1 MQDACIRD
9 IIQADDTTFVMASG
23 TSLALIKFENK
34 DYLKA
39 PFKTIDLIENDSYY
53 EPIIKNRIT
62 RIYLDKQNQVLW
74 VGTFGRGLLKLNLL
88 GDNVNRIQLDN
99 DIRSLN
105 GIAEDSNGFIWLA
118 TDNKGIY
125 KSQTKTSRQIYS
137 SYHGQKRKRTAITAC
152 SKTKTDT
159 CGLEMKKE
167 IFS

>member
-1 MQDACIRD
+1 MTVI
-9 IIQADDTTFVMASG
+9 TNLS
-23 TSLALIKFENK
+23 S
-34 DYLKA
+34 
-39 PFKTIDLIENDSYY
+39 
-53 EPIIKNRIT
+53 KNRIT

-125 KSQTKTSRQIYS
+125 KSQTKKPLAKYTVRTMGKSGKERQLLLVQR
-137 SYHGQKRKRTAITAC
+137 QKRTPVVWR
-152 SKTKTDT
+152 
-159 CGLEMKKE
+159 
-167 IFS
+167 

>member
-1 MQDACIRD
+1 M
-9 IIQADDTTFVMASG
+9 
-23 TSLALIKFENK
+23 
-34 DYLKA
+34 
-39 PFKTIDLIENDSYY
+39 
-53 EPIIKNRIT
+53 
-62 RIYLDKQNQVLW
+62 LW

-137 SYHGQKRKRTAITAC
+137 SYHGKSGKERQLLLVQRQNGHLWFG
-152 SKTKTDT
+152 D
-159 CGLEMKKE
+159 EKE

>member
-62 RIYLDKQNQVLW
+62 RIISI
-74 VGTFGRGLLKLNLL
+74 
-88 GDNVNRIQLDN
+88 NRTKCYG
-99 DIRSLN
+99 S
-105 GIAEDSNGFIWLA
+105 APSEED
-118 TDNKGIY
+118 
-125 KSQTKTSRQIYS
+125 
-137 SYHGQKRKRTAITAC
+137 C
-152 SKTKTDT
+152 
-159 CGLEMKKE
+159 
-167 IFS
+167 